1 MTYSNYAFLS
11 KNDMEESVKNMSQV
25 INALEGAKLHRKM
38 TQTNLLQYN
47 TVCDNNLYAGD

>member
-1 MTYSNYAFLS
+1 M
-11 KNDMEESVKNMSQV
+11 NDMEESVKNMSQV